1 MRLTSSG
8 LTESEPEDETT
19 PAQPTQ
25 DKARRPRWWKR
36 FRFGIQS
43 KILIAMVLSGI
54 LGVVV
59 IGLIGAI
66 SGRNALRQV
75 ESERL
80 IELRETQQRQVQS
93 LFHEVTNSLI
103 VYSGGFSV
111 VEATGA
117 FTAGFNQLANA
128 TITPAQQ
135 ASIVDYYTNDMIKP
149 IKKLTGSEININ
161 AVLPSSNAQK
171 YLQANYTVGPRSMP
185 DSLPVQDAGDGS
197 PWSAADARFDFYMRN
212 ITKRFDYQDALL
224 LDTQG
229 NVVYSVMKGP
239 DLGTNI
245 LTGPYRESNL
255 RDAYQKALRSNDVDF
270 VWITDF
276 QQYQPELDAPT
287 AWVVS
292 PVGMNGKVDGVM
304 ALPLPIAKIN
314 RIMTA
319 DKQWQSA
326 GMGAATETYLAGP
339 DDLMRSDSRL
349 FLEDPKEYRRE
360 AIAAGTPPDVAD
372 KAIRLGGTTLVQ
384 PVPSSGLRAAQR
396 GETGTV
402 TGTDYTGNKEM
413 EAYAPLTIPDSDL
426 HWSILATRDDSEAF
440 ARLGKFSKT
449 LVIAVTTVVFVISV
463 ASMIIA
469 QSAVRPV
476 RRLEAGTR
484 KVSSGDYDVKIPV
497 TSRDEIGDLTA
508 AFNQMS
514 KNLGIKEELLKEQR
528 SENDR
533 LLLALMPE
541 SVVQRYRGGEETIS
555 QKHQDVAIIFA
566 DIVGLD
572 EVSGD
577 LSGNELVGTIDEL
590 FRQFDSAAEAL
601 GVERIRTLHNGY
613 LASCGVITPRLD
625 STHRGIDFALEM
637 HRIIERFNS
646 QKGRELRLRVGI
658 NTGNVVSGLVGQSSL
673 VYDMW
678 GAAVSLAYQMHSG
691 APQPGIYVSSEVY
704 EAMRD
709 VRQFTPAGTISVAG
723 TDQTIYRLSER

>member
-1 MRLTSSG
+1 ML
-8 LTESEPEDETT
+8 
-19 PAQPTQ
+19 
-25 DKARRPRWWKR
+25 
-36 FRFGIQS
+36 
-43 KILIAMVLSGI
+43 LSGI
-54 LGVVV
+54 LGVAV
-59 IGLIGAI
+59 IALIGAV

-80 IELRETQQRQVQS
+80 IELRESQKRQVEA
-93 LFHEVTNSLI
+93 LFGEVTNSMI
-103 VYSGGFSV
+103 VWSDSFSIN
-111 VEATGA
+111 EATA
-117 FTAGFNQLANA
+117 ALTAGFEQLGNA

-135 ASIVDYYTNDMIKP
+135 QELVSYYENDMIKP
-149 IKKLTGSEININ
+149 IKRANGNELDLN
-161 AVLPSSNAQK
+161 AILPSSNAQK
-171 YLQANYTVGPRSMP
+171 YLQANYTARSGSAEPGSMP
-185 DSLPVQDAGDGS
+185 AQDAGDGS
-197 PWSAADARFDFYMRN
+197 PWSAANARYDFYLRS
-212 ITKRFDYQDALL
+212 IVSRFDYRDALL
-224 LDTQG
+224 LDMQG
-229 NVVYSVMKGP
+229 NIVYSVRKGP
-239 DLGTNI
+239 DLGSNI
-245 LTGPYRESNL
+245 LTGPYRESKL
-255 RDAYQKALRSNDVDF
+255 HDAYQKALRSNDVDF

-276 QQYQPELDAPT
+276 QPYQPELDAPT

-292 PVGMNGKVDGVM
+292 PVGMNGKVEGVM
-304 ALPLPIAKIN
+304 ALPVPIAKIN
-314 RIMTA
+314 QIMTA
-319 DKQWQSA
+319 NKHWQSA

-349 FLEDPKEYRRE
+349 FLEDPKAYRRD
-360 AIAAGTPPDVAD
+360 AIAAGTPPDVVD
-372 KAIRLGGTTLVQ
+372 QAIRLGGTTLVQ
-384 PVPSSGLRAAQR
+384 PVPSAGLRAAQR
-396 GETGTV
+396 GETGV
-402 TGTDYTGNKEM
+402 IPGIDYTDNKEL

-426 HWSILATRDDSEAF
+426 HWSILATRDDSDAF

-497 TSRDEIGDLTA
+497 TARDEIGDLTV
-508 AFNQMS
+508 AFNEMS
-514 KNLGIKEELLKEQR
+514 RSLGIKDELLNEQR
-528 SENDR
+528 NENNR

-541 SVVQRYRGGEETIS
+541 SVVQRYRGGEETIA
-555 QKHQDVAIIFA
+555 QKHQDVAVIFA
-566 DIVGLD
+566 DIFGLD
-572 EVSGD
+572 EISSNQSGD
-577 LSGNELVGTIDEL
+577 ELVGTVDEL

-601 GVERIRTLHNGY
+601 GVERIRTFHNGY

-625 STHRGIDFALEM
+625 STHRSIDFALEM
-637 HRIIERFNS
+637 QRIIERFNG
-646 QKGRELRLRVGI
+646 QKDHELRLRVGI
-658 NTGNVVSGLVGQSSL
+658 NTGNVVSGLVGESSL